1 MNMMGRI
8 AAESD
13 PSAPPATDIA
23 APPPAALGWR
33 PALVVL
39 GLGLVAWGLL
49 FGEEIAAAVRVW
61 NSSTAYNHCWLIAPI
76 AAWLFWQRRHRLEGL
91 APAPTPPFALLAIPG
106 AMAWLVAE
114 RLGIM
119 EGRQLVAFGLAQV
132 LVLAVLG
139 WPFVRAFAGPLAYL
153 LFLVPFGA
161 FAVPVLQQ
169 ITASFIEIGLGLLGI
184 THFVD
189 GMMIETPA
197 GLFHVAEACAGLRFI
212 IAALAFG
219 ALYALVIFRSFW
231 RRAIVMGL
239 ALVVPIIAN
248 GFRALG
254 IIVAAEW
261 IGSAEAAVANHVA
274 YGWGF
279 FSVIILLLI
288 LAGLPFREDSA
299 PPAPRRGS
307 ALPPRPAR
315 PGKLATAGVL
325 VVALIAA
332 GPAVAASLAH
342 NAGPPA
348 ERALPLAAPAGCISR
363 DGGTTLLCDGVLV
376 TARMLEFSPQANWST
391 VGAARWQAIGGAGD
405 DDTTFTLPMPDGGA
419 WQARQPAHAAGR
431 ASALGT
437 WLNGR
442 PAGHG
447 LTARLT
453 QARNALLGGGRPVL
467 VAVVL
472 RPDPAASFAADT
484 PQTRSVLEAVLAAQ
498 GEALVSE
505 AAALSRGR

>member
-1 MNMMGRI
+1 MNMVGRI
-8 AAESD
+8 AEPQAAEL
-13 PSAPPATDIA
+13 AALPPAT
-23 APPPAALGWR
+23 LGWR

-39 GLGLVAWGLL
+39 GLGLLAWGLL
-49 FGEEIAAAVRVW
+49 FSEEIASAVRVW
-61 NSSTAYNHCWLIAPI
+61 DSSTAYNHCWLIAPI
-76 AAWLFWQRRHRLEGL
+76 AGWLFWQRRHRLEGL
-91 APAPTPPFALLAIPG
+91 APSPTPLFALLAIPG
-106 AMAWLVAE
+106 AFAWLMAE

-119 EGRQLVAFGLAQV
+119 EGRQLVALGLAQV
-132 LVLAVLG
+132 LVLSVLG
-139 WPFVRAFAGPLAYL
+139 WPFVRAFIGPLAYL
-153 LFLVPFGA
+153 VFLVPFGA
-161 FAVPVLQQ
+161 FAVPALQQ
-169 ITASFIEIGLGLLGI
+169 FTAHFIDIGLDVLGI

-189 GMMIETPA
+189 GMMIETPT

-231 RRAIVMGL
+231 RRAIVMAL

-254 IIVAAEW
+254 IIVMAEW
-261 IGSAEAAVANHVA
+261 IGSAEAAIANHVA

-288 LAGLPFREDSA
+288 LAGLPFREDSL
-299 PPAPRRGS
+299 PPATRPAVAR
-307 ALPPRPAR
+307 APRPAR
-315 PGKLATAGVL
+315 PGKLAIAGVL

-342 NAGPPA
+342 NAGPPT

-363 DGGTTLLCDGVLV
+363 DGGAALLCDGVLV

-405 DDTTFTLPMPDGGA
+405 DDTTFTLPMPGGGA
-419 WQARQPAHAAGR
+419 WQAREPAREAAR

-437 WLNGR
+437 WLNGQ
-442 PAGHG
+442 PVGHG
-447 LTARLT
+447 LTTRLT
-453 QARNALLGGGRPVL
+453 QARNALQGGGRPVL
-467 VAVVL
+467 VAVLL
-472 RPDPAASFAADT
+472 RPDPTRPPDAD
-484 PQTRSVLEAVLAAQ
+484 PRRDRAVLEAVLAAQ
-498 GEALVSE
+498 GDALVAQ
-505 AAALSRGR
+505 AAAASRAR